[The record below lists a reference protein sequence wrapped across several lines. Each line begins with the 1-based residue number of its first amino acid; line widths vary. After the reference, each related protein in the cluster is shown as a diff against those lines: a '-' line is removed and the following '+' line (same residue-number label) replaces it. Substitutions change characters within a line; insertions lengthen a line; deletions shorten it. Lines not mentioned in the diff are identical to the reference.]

1 MKNIAAKKVTKR
13 TKRKVQKD
21 LFHHLKSRGISSI
34 LVLLLV
40 VFLIFIAA
48 LFIDS
53 GSPLLLRSSSPVPT
67 LTQEQLT
74 QTGGGLFP
82 ITTPQLIATQS
93 ANKQDTAKKCK
104 LLTNDVI
111 IVIDHSGS
119 MKGAKLAE
127 AKIAAN
133 LFVDLIS
140 INPESRVGAV
150 IFGKESKIISPLT
163 SDFASVKAKINTI
176 TSASNTCIQCGAL
189 TANQLIGS
197 ALREDVKR
205 SIVLLS
211 DGKAN
216 HTNGK
221 ADKNAGQKAMDE
233 IVNGFKT
240 NNISYYTIAFG
251 NDANSSFMIEAA
263 TKTNGLGYAS
273 ATEQG
278 LQKAFTQAANDIC
291 QSEQS

>member
-1 MKNIAAKKVTKR
+1 MPANKVKKHSKRRVTKGVFS
-13 TKRKVQKD
+13 KKNA
-21 LFHHLKSRGISSI
+21 RGVSGI
-34 LVLLLV
+34 LLILLV
-40 VFLIFIAA
+40 VFLIFLAA
-48 LFIDS
+48 LFINT
-53 GSPLLLRSSSPVPT
+53 GSPLFLPANAPVSTGQPG
-67 LTQEQLT
+67 QNT
-74 QTGGGLFP
+74 QTGGGLFI
-82 ITTPQLIATQS
+82 ITTPQVATQ
-93 ANKQDTAKKCK
+93 AATKQQTQQQCK
-104 LLTNDVI
+104 LMTNDVVI
-111 IVIDHSGS
+111 LIDHSGS
-119 MKGAKLAE
+119 MKGDKLAE
-127 AKIAAN
+127 AKVAAN

-197 ALREDVKR
+197 SLREDVKR

-221 ADKNAGQKAMDE
+221 ADKNAGQKAMEE
-233 IVNGFKT
+233 IEKGFT
-240 NNISYYTIAFG
+240 GNAISYYTIAFG
-251 NDANSSFMIEAA
+251 HDANSSFMIEAA

-278 LQKAFTQAANDIC
+278 LQKAFTQAASDIC
-291 QSEQS
+291 QSEES